1 MVRGVF
7 VVLSF
12 LLVAQIG
19 LSLKNCTSP
28 CDLEDRYLGSCITN
42 TSVNNATCMQAW
54 DAFLSAFNGTD
65 PSNVTQM
72 DYNSYYQ
79 VLPIMVARNQAL
91 FWSGTA
97 SLAEGISLMD
107 PTICSSFTE
116 PSGATVNGAVNDL
129 GSDVCWC
136 GSPSMPGIVCGDMC
150 NDDTPRTQFWASF
163 STMLGMRARGV
174 AFWLASGERENG
186 TYQNTSFFAQNEF
199 PHLQPSRVSRLV
211 VLNVH
216 NEGVG
221 ESCGNGTL
229 AILETLSEDM
239 FGASGY
245 MCYDVIGN
253 ASVMDMEVVMEV
265 VDIIHMEQ
273 GCECTCIN
281 LLLEY
286 YRIQWA
292 FLWYLLV
299 ASCHHLLLF

>member
-1 MVRGVF
+1 MVRGIF

-19 LSLKNCTSP
+19 LSQENCTSP
-28 CDLEDRYLGSCITN
+28 CDLEARYLKSCRD
-42 TSVNNATCMQAW
+42 NATVNSTTCMRAW
-54 DAFLSAFNGTD
+54 NAFLSAFSGKD
-65 PSNVTQM
+65 PENVTQM
-72 DYNSYYQ
+72 DYDNYYG

-91 FWSGTA
+91 FWSGTYP
-97 SLAEGISLMD
+97 LAEGISRMD

-116 PSGATVNGAVNDL
+116 PSAASVNGL
-129 GSDVCWC
+129 GPDVCWC
-136 GSPSMPGIVCGDMC
+136 GNASTNGVDCVNVCNGNPGF
-150 NDDTPRTQFWASF
+150 QFWASF
-163 STMLGMRARGV
+163 SAMLGMRAEGV
-174 AFWLASGERENG
+174 AFWLASGERPNG
-186 TYQNTSFFAQNEF
+186 TYQNTSFFAEYEF
-199 PHLQPSRVSRLV
+199 RNLQPPRVSRLV

-229 AILETLSEDM
+229 ATLETLSVER
-239 FGASGY
+239 FNASGY
-245 MCYDVIGN
+245 VCHDVIGN
-253 ASVMDMEVVMEV
+253 ASFMDMEVVMEI

-292 FLWYLLV
+292 FLWYHLV
-299 ASCHHLLLF
+299 ASCHQPLQFWLSIL